1 MVANDRF
8 TDEQRKSL
16 GDRQGDQDRALA
28 AMHRLEATLESAA
41 FGREDEWRE
50 EVLVSLTIL
59 HAVSVQ
65 AEDEAVRPDS
75 LLSDIAWNQP
85 RLRNRVRGIRTQYR
99 RLRDTIEAILSEQ
112 SSGEPVDSDDLRN
125 RLAWILIAIRHVRSR
140 ESDLI
145 YEAYFDA
152 FRAELAE
159 EPRQPLRLVEPAERL
174 IDEDS

>member
-1 MVANDRF
+1 L
-8 TDEQRKSL
+8 T
-16 GDRQGDQDRALA
+16 
-28 AMHRLEATLESAA
+28 AMHRLEAALESAA
-41 FGREDEWRE
+41 FGREHEWRE
-50 EVLVSLTIL
+50 EVLASLTTL

-99 RLRDTIEAILSEQ
+99 QLRDTIEAILSEQ
-112 SSGEPVDSDDLRN
+112 SGGAPVDSADLRN
-125 RLAWILIAIRHVRSR
+125 RLAWILSAIRHVRSR

-152 FRAELAE
+152 FRADLAD
-159 EPRQPLRLVEPAERL
+159 EPRQPVGLVEPPDRH

>member
-1 MVANDRF
+1 MVANERF
-8 TDEQRKSL
+8 TDEQRKIL
-16 GDRQGDQDRALA
+16 DDRQGDQDRALT
-28 AMHRLEATLESAA
+28 AMHRLEAALESAA
-41 FGREDEWRE
+41 FGREHEWRE
-50 EVLVSLTIL
+50 KVLASLTTL

-99 RLRDTIEAILSEQ
+99 QLRDTIEAILSEQ
-112 SSGEPVDSDDLRN
+112 SGGAPVDSADLRN
-125 RLAWILIAIRHVRSR
+125 RLAWILSAIRHVRSR

-152 FRAELAE
+152 FRADLAD
-159 EPRQPLRLVEPAERL
+159 EPRQPVDLVEPPDRH

>member
-1 MVANDRF
+1 MVANERF
-8 TDEQRKSL
+8 TDEQRKIL
-16 GDRQGDQDRALA
+16 DDRQGDQDRALT
-28 AMHRLEATLESAA
+28 AMHRLEAALESAA
-41 FGREDEWRE
+41 FGREHEWRE
-50 EVLVSLTIL
+50 EVLASLTTL

-99 RLRDTIEAILSEQ
+99 QLRDTIEAILSEH
-112 SSGEPVDSDDLRN
+112 SGGAPVDSADLRN
-125 RLAWILIAIRHVRSR
+125 RLAWILSAIRHVRSR

-152 FRAELAE
+152 FRADLAD
-159 EPRQPLRLVEPAERL
+159 EPRQPVDLVEPPDRH

>member
-1 MVANDRF
+1 MVADERF
-8 TDEQRKSL
+8 TDEQRKIL
-16 GDRQGDQDRALA
+16 DDRQGDQDRALA
-28 AMHRLEATLESAA
+28 AMHRLEAALESAA
-41 FGREDEWRE
+41 FGREHEWRE

-99 RLRDTIEAILSEQ
+99 QLRDTIEAILSEH
-112 SSGEPVDSDDLRN
+112 SDGAPVDSADLRN
-125 RLAWILIAIRHVRSR
+125 RLAWILSAIRHVRSR

-152 FRAELAE
+152 FRADLAD
-159 EPRQPLRLVEPAERL
+159 EPNQPFRLVAPPDRHT
-174 IDEDS
+174 DEGS